1 MFYMR
6 RKKDS
11 LVIRLLSRYY
21 FTLSKACIFL
31 YNYKKEEREEG
42 RRSWETLRHTIVIS
56 ISERWSNADRSLLC
70 PAWVW
75 CHQFDPI
82 LHHLI
87 YTFFLHETTRAFSP
101 RHGPPGLGPPAP
113 PLPPISSPTHVLP
126 CVAYKSSL
134 AINLHANVP
143 PWWPM
148 ESRCSESRWPQS
160 FARGRAT
167 TVHLSR
173 PDREVE
179 SNAEGVIDGSFEILK
194 TLASLSRW
202 KTAPI
207 KWNGRRASILDQL
220 PTRRRANFQVRDK
233 FNVD

>member
-1 MFYMR
+1 M
-6 RKKDS
+6 
-11 LVIRLLSRYY
+11 
-21 FTLSKACIFL
+21 
-31 YNYKKEEREEG
+31 
-42 RRSWETLRHTIVIS
+42 
-56 ISERWSNADRSLLC
+56 
-70 PAWVW
+70 W

-173 PDREVE
+173 PDRGVE
-179 SNAEGVIDGSFEILK
+179 SNAGGVIDGSFEILK
-194 TLASLSRW
+194 TLPSLSRW
-202 KTAPI
+202 KLLVAWTN
-207 KWNGRRASILDQL
+207 WNGRRASILDQL
-220 PTRRRANFQVRDK
+220 PARRHTLPRPTFR
-233 FNVD
+233 